1 MSSTDDRN
9 KLFESAF
16 GQDKKQKTPTP
27 HTGQSFRWDMT
38 KVSKLGFE
46 EQYSLSAY
54 DGVSY
59 RELPSWILDNGLAI
73 PSSEERKHQRE
84 MQSQTGLTQSERN
97 TTFNAYQAD
106 IEALVAMSES
116 QILRGSSV
124 LDGELNILFA
134 RHGREVVMESLG
146 EYPQAKEYFS
156 AKIKVAEA
164 EAKVQRIQADQQSK
178 AATVKEELQLA
189 AQKIAE
195 FNAGNVTANDLLK
208 ADVIARAEDLK

>member
-1 MSSTDDRN
+1 MSTTDDRN

-16 GQDKKQKTPTP
+16 GQDKKQQTPTP
-27 HTGQSFRWDMT
+27 HTGQNFRWDMN

-73 PSSEERKHQRE
+73 PSGEERKHQRE

-146 EYPQAKEYFS
+146 EYPQAKEYFT
-156 AKIKVAEA
+156 AKLKVAEA
-164 EAKVQRIQADQQSK
+164 EAKVTKIRDAEQAKTSS
-178 AATVKEELQLA
+178 VKEELQLA

-195 FNAGNVTANDLLK
+195 FNAGKVTANDLLK

>member
-16 GQDKKQKTPTP
+16 GGDKKQQTPTP
-27 HTGQSFRWDMT
+27 HTGQTFRWDLN

-59 RELPSWILDNGLAI
+59 RDLPSWILDNGLAV

-116 QILRGSSV
+116 EILRGSSV
-124 LDGELNILFA
+124 LDGELNTLFS
-134 RHGREVVMESLG
+134 RHGREVVMESLD
-146 EYPQAKEYFS
+146 EFPQAKEYFS

-164 EAKVQRIQADQQSK
+164 GAKVAKIQADQRSK
-178 AATVKEELQLA
+178 AATVKEELEIA
-189 AQKIAE
+189 AQKIAD
-195 FNAGNVTANDLLK
+195 FNAGKVTANDLLRE
-208 ADVIARAEDLK
+208 DVITRAENN